1 MNTSFSQPL
10 PKAYSQIEEATKAS
24 GFTMASDLLTGSLL
38 GTLAASKP
46 GGKFLE
52 MGTGTG
58 LSTSWL
64 LNGMDQHAT
73 LISVDYD
80 PKYIAI
86 AEKFLG
92 DDKRLSLVTADGGE
106 WLDANSRLRF
116 DSIFADTWHGKYLM
130 LDETL
135 AMLNKGGFYIIDD
148 MLRQPNWPEGHHEKV
163 TKLIATLEA
172 RQDLFLTKQV
182 WSTGIIIAVKK

>member
-64 LNGMDQHAT
+64 LSGMDQSAT

-106 WLDANSRLRF
+106 WIDANSRLRF
-116 DSIFADTWHGKYLM
+116 DFIFADTWHGKYLM

-163 TKLIATLEA
+163 TKLIAALEA

>member
-1 MNTSFSQPL
+1 VNTSFSQPL

-64 LNGMDQHAT
+64 LNGMDRDAT

-106 WLDANSRLRF
+106 WIDANSRLRF
-116 DSIFADTWHGKYLM
+116 DFIFADTWHGKYLM

-163 TKLIATLEA
+163 TKLIAALEA

>member
-116 DSIFADTWHGKYLM
+116 DFIFADTWHGKYLM

-135 AMLNKGGFYIIDD
+135 ATLNKGGFYIIDD

>member
-1 MNTSFSQPL
+1 VNASFSQSL

-64 LNGMDQHAT
+64 LNGMDQNAT

-80 PKYIAI
+80 PKYIAV

-106 WLDANSRLRF
+106 WLDANNRLRF
-116 DSIFADTWHGKYLM
+116 DFIFADTWHGKYLM

-148 MLRQPNWPEGHHEKV
+148 MLRQPNWPEGHHEKSV
-163 TKLIATLEA
+163 KLIAALEA

>member
-1 MNTSFSQPL
+1 VNTSFSQPL

-64 LNGMDQHAT
+64 LNGMDQTAT

-106 WLDANSRLRF
+106 WLEANNRLRF
-116 DSIFADTWHGKYLM
+116 DFIFADTWHGKYLM

-148 MLRQPNWPEGHHEKV
+148 MLRQPNWPEGHHEKSV
-163 TKLIATLEA
+163 KLMATLEA

>member
-1 MNTSFSQPL
+1 MNTSFSQTL

-64 LNGMDQHAT
+64 LNGMDQNAT
-73 LISVDYD
+73 LISVD
-80 PKYIAI
+80 
-86 AEKFLG
+86 LVS
-92 DDKRLSLVTADGGE
+92 DKSG
-106 WLDANSRLRF
+106 
-116 DSIFADTWHGKYLM
+116 
-130 LDETL
+130 
-135 AMLNKGGFYIIDD
+135 
-148 MLRQPNWPEGHHEKV
+148 
-163 TKLIATLEA
+163 
-172 RQDLFLTKQV
+172 
-182 WSTGIIIAVKK
+182 

>member
-1 MNTSFSQPL
+1 VNTSFSQPL

-116 DSIFADTWHGKYLM
+116 DFIFADTWHGKYLM

-135 AMLNKGGFYIIDD
+135 ATLNKGGFYIIDD

>member
-64 LNGMDQHAT
+64 LNGMDRDAT

-106 WLDANSRLRF
+106 WIDANSRLRF
-116 DSIFADTWHGKYLM
+116 DFIFADTWHGKYLM

-163 TKLIATLEA
+163 TKLIASLEA
-172 RQDLFLTKQV
+172 LQDLFLTKQV